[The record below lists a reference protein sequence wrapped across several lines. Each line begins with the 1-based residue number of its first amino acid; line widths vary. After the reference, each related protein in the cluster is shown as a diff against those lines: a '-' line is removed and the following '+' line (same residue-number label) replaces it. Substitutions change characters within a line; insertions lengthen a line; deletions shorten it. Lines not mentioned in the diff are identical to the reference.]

1 MTPGMFVTLRPKQA
15 VAKYFVVL
23 FFVSAACAQ
32 HYEIGADVGYGFY
45 RNGSIYSGSGSAQAG
60 IRNRF
65 AAGVILGDDFSRYVS
80 AEFNYQYQD
89 GHPFLQ
95 APGVKV
101 DIQGQ
106 SQTLTP
112 ELLFHFRDRD
122 HRWRPFL
129 EGGCGAKGYIIAGP
143 APFPQPIPAIASLT
157 TNDIWKVVFSAGGG
171 IKLRLIDHMSLR
183 AEFLDYLTTFP
194 RQEIVPAPHNTARG
208 IFEQFTPLV
217 GVSYTF

>member
-1 MTPGMFVTLRPKQA
+1 MMKYVA
-15 VAKYFVVL
+15 VF
-23 FFVSAACAQ
+23 FFVSAAFAQ
-32 HYEIGADVGYGFY
+32 QQYELGADAGYGFY
-45 RNGSIYSGSGSAQAG
+45 RNGSIYSDAGSAKAG

-65 AAGVILGDDFSRYVS
+65 AAGLILGDDFSRYVS
-80 AEFNYQYQD
+80 VEFNYQYQD

-112 ELLFHFRDRD
+112 ELLFHFKDRNQK
-122 HRWRPFL
+122 WRPFL

-143 APFPQPIPAIASLT
+143 APYPQPLPQIASLT
-157 TNDIWKVVFSAGGG
+157 TNDIWKVVFSVGGG
-171 IKLRLIDHMSLR
+171 VKYRLIDHMLLR
-183 AEFLDYLTTFP
+183 VEFLDYLTTFP

-217 GVSYTF
+217 GVSYSF